1 MSRSV
6 GVSFLEKR
14 KPNVQKCTP
23 PPPPQKNSPFFF
35 SNISLHH
42 HPFARGK
49 HRYVFAEVTRKQVA
63 NEAFN
68 FGKVTSMQQK
78 TGWARRRKTHRKKER
93 KKHQT
98 CLPRLYMWL
107 CLLAT
112 LLFAWP
118 TGDEGGGGRKA
129 SSKPIELRWSLPA

>member
-1 MSRSV
+1 MADMKRHLYTPHTQTHTHTEIEKRNTFECEIAGQKFQSDTAGMSRSV

-23 PPPPQKNSPFFF
+23 PPLPTEKFPFFS

-68 FGKVTSMQQK
+68 FGKVTSM
-78 TGWARRRKTHRKKER
+78 
-93 KKHQT
+93 
-98 CLPRLYMWL
+98 
-107 CLLAT
+107 
-112 LLFAWP
+112 
-118 TGDEGGGGRKA
+118 
-129 SSKPIELRWSLPA
+129 